1 MPPVTD
7 RQTLNREQREHR
19 AEEELA
25 DRLQAL
31 SRPLAEKVLG
41 RAIELDAQAQKEAE
55 EAAATIDYDT
65 LKEVAL
71 EVGITEDALKR
82 ALLEEFDTDKDH
94 NPRRIEKAVAPDA
107 VHGGVI
113 VSGDVEEVRQR
124 LAAAVE
130 TLTSMR
136 TTPGMMMSRPGS
148 IARNIQT
155 SVIPQGDAT
164 HLVELHVDTGKAR
177 RRAWRWVIAIAIL
190 SMIFGGNFA
199 PIAVL
204 GAAAFF
210 IGMTVWWVR
219 TMASMARK
227 LVNKVLGAF
236 FRKPDEQVEPGQ
248 FFRRTE
254 QAGQWPQ
261 EWLDIWERAREQ
273 FRQ

>member
-7 RQTLNREQREHR
+7 RQTLSREQRERR

-31 SRPLAEKVLG
+31 SRPVAEKVLG

-107 VHGGVI
+107 VRGGVI
-113 VSGDVEEVRQR
+113 VSGDVDEVRQR

-130 TLTSMR
+130 AFTATR
-136 TTPGMMMSRPGS
+136 TTAGTMIGRPGS
-148 IARNIQT
+148 IARNIHT
-155 SVIPQGDAT
+155 SVVPQGDAT

-177 RRAWRWVIAIAIL
+177 KNAWRWIIAIAIL

-199 PIAVL
+199 PLAVL

-236 FRKPDEQVEPGQ
+236 FRKPEDQPEPGRVFQ
-248 FFRRTE
+248 MTM
-254 QAGQWPQ
+254 QSGQWPQ